1 MKGKIVK
8 LTNDICTVE
17 ISIDED
23 FDLHSDDK
31 CIYDLI
37 YVPDEYKE
45 TERYKAVVVSVVL
58 PEQKYNAV
66 MVGSI
71 YFEDTNCA
79 VLEKQKLLILQDDR
93 IIQFDVVEKTVELIA
108 ELDTLGNNFA
118 IYRVPKGYII
128 YGEIEITMLD
138 DSFHRKWAFSG
149 KDVFV
154 SLTREKSFEIK
165 NGIIY
170 VYDFEDRL
178 YQLNFDGKEINRLA

>member
-31 CIYDLI
+31 GIYDLI

-45 TERYKAVVVSVVL
+45 TELYKAVVVSVVL

-71 YFEDTNCA
+71 YFEDANCA

-118 IYRVPKGYII
+118 IYRDII